1 MDPVLSLLGTLVNI
15 ISVMLQMRPQRKVS
29 QEFEYERETSH
40 DVSIRGVISW
50 RKTSKVKSRR
60 THSDH

>member
-1 MDPVLSLLGTLVNI
+1 MDPLLSLLGTLVSI
-15 ISVMLQMRPQRKVS
+15 ISVMLQMRPKRKVR

-40 DVSIRGVISW
+40 IVSIRGVISW
-50 RKTSKVKSRR
+50 RKTSRVKSRR